1 MTPNEIINRIL
12 LDSFEGGY
20 TIYSVAPFA
29 AREGNLPGALVLTN
43 KVNNELA
50 VHDAYIT
57 RDNQVTLMSGMY
69 PRTDLEGTMKVFAQE
84 LLDAA
89 WRFS

>member
-12 LDSFEGGY
+12 QDSFEWGY

-43 KVNNELA
+43 KVNNGLA
-50 VHDAYIT
+50 IHDVYIT
-57 RDNQVTLMSGMY
+57 RDNEVTFMSGIY
-69 PRTDLEGTMKVFAQE
+69 PRASLEQSMKFFGQE
-84 LLDAA
+84 IFDAA
-89 WRFS
+89 WRFE